1 MDIERWVDMPGFEEY
16 YEISSKGNAR
26 SKDRYYINKYGKKV
40 IKYGKLLK
48 KMKGSNGYIRYG
60 LKLPNDTKVYKVFAH
75 RKVAEAFIDNKYN
88 LGVVGHLDDV
98 RDNNDY
104 LNLYWTNHRDNCI
117 KAVKSGR
124 VDYTKISDSN
134 RHNVILKSENEEL
147 YFKSMKDAGKWLG
160 VKVSALR
167 YSIKQGKE
175 CKGYKVYKVPN
186 KEFRDI
192 IEENDKKVNSCV
204 NAKRVVIEKINGER
218 IYCNSIKSC
227 ANKLGRDIN
236 SVRYALRRGT
246 RCNGCKI
253 YYIDDVQRLEKAIN
267 P

>member
-48 KMKGSNGYIRYG
+48 KIKGSNGYIRYG
-60 LKLPNDTKVYKVFAH
+60 LKLPNDTKVYKVLAH
-75 RKVAEAFIDNKYN
+75 RKVAEAFIENIYN
-88 LGVVGHLDDV
+88 LNEVGHLDDV

-117 KAVKSGR
+117 KAVNSGQINFSNLR
-124 VDYTKISDSN
+124 DST
-134 RHNVILKSENEEL
+134 RHNVVLKSESEEL
-147 YFKSMKDAGKWLG
+147 HFESIKDAVKYLG
-160 VKVSALR
+160 VQMSDVKNGRV
-167 YSIKQGKE
+167 
-175 CKGYKVYKVPN
+175 CKGYKVYSVSN
-186 KEFRDI
+186 KGIGDVKEDS
-192 IEENDKKVNSCV
+192 DKKDNYCV
-204 NAKRVVIEKINGER
+204 TAKKVVIEKSNGEL

-227 ANKLGRDIN
+227 ANKLGRDMS
-236 SVRYALRRGT
+236 SVIYALRRGT

-253 YYIDDVQRLEKAIN
+253 YYINDVQRLEKAIN